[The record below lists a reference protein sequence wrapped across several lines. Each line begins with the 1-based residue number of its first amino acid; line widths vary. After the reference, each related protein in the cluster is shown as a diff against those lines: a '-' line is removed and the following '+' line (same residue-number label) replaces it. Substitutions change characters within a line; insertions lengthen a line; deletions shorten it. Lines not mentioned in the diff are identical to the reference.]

1 MTWYSAS
8 SFFKAVSFWY
18 LRSVFIVGKGMLIN
32 CKSKPWAFRFLIRS
46 SSNWRCR
53 ALYFLRSSCVHSLAY
68 FLMPPKL
75 GMLTSPNDLQKK
87 QPHWSTTNSTTIE
100 TTKQTWAHELPT
112 TEINIIG
119 WWHAQAS
126 KSSKQINFTDFECK
140 LSCGS
145 MHLPSFLYCF
155 HLLTKLSTT
164 FKLYLYVPAAVGD
177 RIKT

>member
-1 MTWYSAS
+1 
-8 SFFKAVSFWY
+8 
-18 LRSVFIVGKGMLIN
+18 
-32 CKSKPWAFRFLIRS
+32 
-46 SSNWRCR
+46 
-53 ALYFLRSSCVHSLAY
+53 
-68 FLMPPKL
+68 LMPPKL